1 MKEPLIHEL
10 TDWRD
15 FESALRGQ
23 LSAIEHKGRV
33 LVRNFD
39 RVTLNLNEYSD
50 IVGEQVDRLQIAI
63 NTGTDRNSE
72 SQFWNAE
79 GHDLDHDLNPSGKS
93 ADEIIYAYIVDAS
106 TTPYDVYI
114 ADEPEKIDLTE
125 GLTDQNA
132 ILIYD
137 ATKLSRASKNEH
149 WFNGDPRDALLMI
162 FIISE
167 DEAPSEPDR
176 PDSKY

>member
-1 MKEPLIHEL
+1 
-10 TDWRD
+10 
-15 FESALRGQ
+15 
-23 LSAIEHKGRV
+23 
-33 LVRNFD
+33 
-39 RVTLNLNEYSD
+39 
-50 IVGEQVDRLQIAI
+50 
-63 NTGTDRNSE
+63 
-72 SQFWNAE
+72 
-79 GHDLDHDLNPSGKS
+79 
-93 ADEIIYAYIVDAS
+93 VDAS

-176 PDSKY
+176 PDSNY